1 MGFIYKITNIV
12 SGKCYIGETKE
23 ETPEARW
30 RRHILSVKS
39 NVGCPALKDAIKKY
53 GLNSFRF
60 EVLIICFDE
69 DRFIYEKQYIKKYNS
84 QVPNGYNILPG
95 GIGGAGFLGKRHTE
109 ESINKIV
116 ETGNKFREKNPNH
129 FETYREKHKKSMENV
144 DISTSVKNSEKF
156 KKALEEGRV
165 GAKAHKNTSKERED
179 TTKTFNIKNH
189 IEVKE
194 EQYTYKDCKNKN
206 TLKENKSKDFTK
218 HSTIKKEI
226 EVMENIEEKEKA
238 HINGKLSEET
248 KEKIRN
254 SVLKY
259 YENKG
264 NDQKINIEKH
274 RELMAKAVG
283 KKVAQY
289 TEDNEFI
296 KEYISVREAE
306 RGTKV
311 PRSSIQNSVN
321 GKSKTAGGFIWKYAP
336 IENLKDN

>member
-12 SGKCYIGETKE
+12 SGKCYIGETVQND
-23 ETPEARW
+23 PEKRW
-30 RRHILSVKS
+30 KQHIRTINK
-39 NVGCPALKDAIKKY
+39 NIGCPALKDAVAKY

-60 EVLIICFDE
+60 EVLIICFNE

-95 GIGGAGFLGKRHTE
+95 GQYGGSRLGIKHTE
-109 ESINKIV
+109 KAKKKMSDTCKAYYKE
-116 ETGNKFREKNPNH
+116 NPNH

-206 TLKENKSKDFTK
+206 TSKENKSKDFTK

-264 NDQKINIEKH
+264 DDQKINIEKH
-274 RELMAKAVG
+274 RELMAKVVG

-296 KEYISVREAE
+296 KDYISVREAE